1 MLATGGLLVA
11 IALLAL
17 AAVAPVFRSS
27 TPPQW
32 TTRGWVGEVVTIA
45 IVCTLAIG
53 LGYLGA
59 GVIGAVRTG
68 PDYLDLGLLA
78 VVLFVSVG
86 IWRKLRARARP
97 NASAADEHLH
107 SQVPASRKAHGS
119 GAGAAAAGA
128 RGSAG
133 APAPPHKAA

>member
-1 MLATGGLLVA
+1 VLATGGLLVS
-11 IALLAL
+11 IALLAI
-17 AAVAPVFRSS
+17 AALAPVFRSS
-27 TPPQW
+27 NPPQW

-45 IVCTLAIG
+45 TVSTLAIG

-59 GVIGAVRTG
+59 GVIDAVQTG

-78 VVLFVSVG
+78 VVLFGSLV
-86 IWRKLRARARP
+86 IWRRLRARARP
-97 NASAADEHLH
+97 NAPAADQRLH
-107 SQVPASRKAHGS
+107 SQVPASRGGHGD
-119 GAGAAAAGA
+119 GARAAAEGA